1 MPKKVLVISYN
12 TFPVEGVQNV
22 EGTGLRYWRI
32 ACGLKNAGLQV
43 DLAVLDKNKP
53 NIDEYDGIK
62 IRSFSFNYEELDQLL
77 SNYDVI
83 IFSYAFGQLTKEIID
98 RSPEN
103 AILITDAISPYY
115 VESLTK
121 SKDSLQDSEI
131 MRFYKDQ
138 VEYCNYA
145 LVNSDYIMVAAE
157 KQKELYTGVLAGMGL
172 LDEFEAN
179 RFILTPAY
187 PELNNRVVNKTNN
200 SKINIL
206 WFGGMYPWFDPENLL
221 EIFSSGKLKK
231 LATLTIVGGS
241 NPFYKKTNKRFNG
254 IFYEF
259 KKRADNLGLTN
270 NSIFFKDW
278 VGYDERIDI
287 FNSTDLAIS
296 INADNLENEYSFR
309 LRLAD
314 MVSNGVPVVTNGG
327 DPLGEELAQRGLV
340 LKFNFLDKKDLIDR
354 FEKFIVNNQTQI
366 IKLRKKLSNYKLR
379 ERMSSASSVESLL
392 TIIKQ
397 GTKVKYKNRSNIL
410 INQVF
415 NLKTNNHN
423 LNLKQEELTNK
434 LNILEV
440 ERLRLDKDLEASKK
454 LSSEKHKLNVSLAHE
469 LDIIYRRPY
478 IYIYKLIKIIANKF
492 KQI

>member
-1 MPKKVLVISYN
+1 MQKKVLVISYN
-12 TFPVEGVQNV
+12 TFPVEEVQNV

-32 ACGLKNAGLQV
+32 ACALKSAGSQV
-43 DLAVLDKNKP
+43 DLAVLDRNKP

-98 RSPEN
+98 KSPEN

-115 VESLTK
+115 VEALTK

-172 LDEFEAN
+172 LDEFETN

-187 PELNNRVVNKTNN
+187 PELNNRIVNKTNN

-231 LATLTIVGGS
+231 IATLTVVGGS
-241 NPFYKKTNKRFNG
+241 NPFYPKKDKRFNG
-254 IFYEF
+254 AFDDF
-259 KKRADNLGLTN
+259 KKQSDQLGLTDKT
-270 NSIFFKDW
+270 IFFKDW
-278 VGYDERIDI
+278 VGYDERINI
-287 FNSTDLAIS
+287 FNSADLAVS
-296 INADNLENEYSFR
+296 INADNLENKYSFR

-314 MVSNGVPVVTNGG
+314 MVGNGVPVVTNGG
-327 DPLGEELAQRGLV
+327 DPLGENLANRNLV
-340 LKFNFLDKKDLIDR
+340 FKFNFLDDKDLAIR
-354 FEKFIVNNQTQI
+354 FEKFIITNKNNI
-366 IKLRKKLSNYKLR
+366 MELRKKLNNAEIRNSL
-379 ERMSSASSVESLL
+379 SSTSAVISLL
-392 TIIKQ
+392 DVINS
-397 GTKVKYKNRSNIL
+397 GTKTQYKYNKIIL
-410 INQVF
+410 INKLF
-415 NLKTNNHN
+415 NLNYNNKNLSSEIEELQNKLIILENERLSLNRDLENLKMLSDEKSKTNN
-423 LNLKQEELTNK
+423 L
-434 LNILEV
+434 
-440 ERLRLDKDLEASKK
+440 LD
-454 LSSEKHKLNVSLAHE
+454 HE
-469 LDIIYRRPY
+469 LSIIYRRPW
-478 IYIYKLIKIIANKF
+478 IYVWKLIKRTF
-492 KQI
+492 RLS